1 MEVGNRVKVTE
12 LERSEEGKGSR
23 ESGNVEALALDDF
36 KKIIGLLE
44 KARESSLKRLDK
56 TLSLIEENFEGIG
69 KILGKGDLSCLHYRM
84 CDVDL
89 PEMEVDPT
97 EEEINDVVNG
107 FLSKVVETGRIQLRQ
122 LKRELSEVKEVAE
135 NILVFEA
142 SEDRQTFESP
152 KPKKVKDE
160 SGFVASMKRL
170 WENKTP
176 KLSSIWR
183 RNEESKNLAVTRLGV
198 SRLDKLDILDG
209 FLSKEDDVEKNGAG
223 LEVEMENNVEAD
235 TEIEAGTEAMIQA
248 ETEVEVATGTEVDM
262 EPTIETETEV
272 MTSTRKEPSFKSVSN
287 EDMVSPE
294 PPNAII
300 SMGSS
305 PLQSPPLLALTP
317 STPIP
322 IVPAAVSH
330 QAHGGAAK
338 NSTTKVQEGEVSAGV
353 GILRTSVVIGSREI
367 ESHTVGGKE
376 RTSKSTV
383 NVNEDSPLP
392 PRPIRRQTA
401 EKIQEKIEEKG
412 GENRVDEITDEGE
425 QTPILKGGLERT
437 PVDKNRV
444 EGMGEND
451 FVRPEKISHVK
462 KSGLRS
468 ILHHSANRIPP
479 DQAMAPGLGTG
490 AGVGDVAGA
499 GENNN
504 TANRGSSNTIRH
516 SRGSTATS
524 HLVKTPINKGF
535 CKMETE
541 GKDKLRIGESP
552 CRRYHKR
559 LKLLPPVNPEECYLL
574 TDSEDEQQGCG
585 VGGAG
590 GGELKITKA
599 QKKIP
604 LWARSMNWIPKMKEQ
619 RNVDPFSIFGD
630 SCMFMDLEDVFQRP
644 WYIST
649 IARDNRIKSW
659 QNDRLT
665 SLNWSE
671 DSLTSDELRQYKM
684 RMNLYIDKSNEVY
697 VTEPCFT
704 PSPNPLV
711 NGAWN
716 HINKQRIN
724 SGGTTVIRKAL
735 NLSIHRFNGS
745 ISNKPNSSIPPAP
758 LAPSSSASSSKP
770 SETTLNHH
778 LQVEENSSVSNIENN
793 NITNFLSKPVNSSK
807 DCPNAAHYHN
817 HHPIIGN
824 SSFLQ

>member
-1 MEVGNRVKVTE
+1 METENKVE
-12 LERSEEGKGSR
+12 VIDFEIAEKGKDNGDTK
-23 ESGNVEALALDDF
+23 EMEQLLALEDF
-36 KKIIGLLE
+36 KKMIGLLE
-44 KARESSLKRLDK
+44 RAKESSLRRLDRTLLLIEDNFEQMSKRLDQD
-56 TLSLIEENFEGIG
+56 
-69 KILGKGDLSCLHYRM
+69 DLSCLDYRM

-97 EEEINDVVNG
+97 EEEINNTVNC
-107 FLSKVVETGRIQLRQ
+107 FLSKLVETGKIQLRQ
-122 LKRELSEVKEVAE
+122 LKRELSEVKEVTE
-135 NILVFEA
+135 SILV
-142 SEDRQTFESP
+142 SEVNEENKQIFESP

-183 RNEESKNLAVTRLGV
+183 RNEESKNLIANRLGV
-198 SRLDKLDILDG
+198 SRLDKLDIVDG
-209 FLSKEDDVEKNGAG
+209 FLFKDDDTEKKDGVSLDIEMESIVEAEADVEVNPETQFG
-223 LEVEMENNVEAD
+223 VE
-235 TEIEAGTEAMIQA
+235 TEIEGTGE
-248 ETEVEVATGTEVDM
+248 TEVDM
-262 EPTIETETEV
+262 EQNIETETEA
-272 MTSTRKEPSFKSVSN
+272 MTSARNNASFKSISN
-287 EDMVSPE
+287 EDVISPK
-294 PPNAII
+294 PPNAIL
-300 SMGSS
+300 SMGGSS
-305 PLQSPPLLALTP
+305 PLQSPPLLVLTP

-322 IVPAAVSH
+322 IVPTTISH
-330 QAHGGAAK
+330 QAQGGEAR
-338 NSTTKVQEGEVSAGV
+338 NSIAKVQVGETSAGTE
-353 GILRTSVVIGSREI
+353 ILRTSVVIGSSEI
-367 ESHTVGGKE
+367 ENHTIEGKE
-376 RTSKSTV
+376 RVSKSTT
-383 NVNEDSPLP
+383 NANEDSPLP
-392 PRPIRRQTA
+392 PRPIRRQTS
-401 EKIQEKIEEKG
+401 EKMQEK
-412 GENRVDEITDEGE
+412 GENRVEEVEGGE
-425 QTPILKGGLERT
+425 QTPILKGGLEGT
-437 PVDKNRV
+437 PIDKNRV
-444 EGMGEND
+444 EEVGDND
-451 FVRPEKISHVK
+451 FVRPERISHVK

-468 ILHHSANRIPP
+468 ILHHSANRIPLE
-479 DQAMAPGLGTG
+479 QTMASSGLGTG
-490 AGVGDVAGA
+490 AGGGAGATAGA

-504 TANRGSSNTIRH
+504 TANRGSINTIRQ
-516 SRGSTATS
+516 SRGSTAANN
-524 HLVKTPINKGF
+524 LVKTPTNKGF
-535 CKMETE
+535 CEMETE

-559 LKLLPPVNPEECYLL
+559 LKLLPPVNPDECYAL
-574 TDSEDEQQGCG
+574 TDSEDEQQNCG
-585 VGGAG
+585 LGGNG

-704 PSPNPLV
+704 PSPNPLA

-735 NLSIHRFNGS
+735 NLSIHRLNNS
-745 ISNKPNSSIPPAP
+745 ISNKPNSSIPSSHLAP
-758 LAPSSSASSSKP
+758 PSSSVSSSKLG
-770 SETTLNHH
+770 EATLNHP
-778 LQVEENSSVSNIENN
+778 QTNKNSSISNIENN
-793 NITNFLSKPVNSSK
+793 NIANFLSKPINSSK
-807 DCPNAAHYHN
+807 DCPNVAHQHSN
-817 HHPIIGN
+817 HIIGN